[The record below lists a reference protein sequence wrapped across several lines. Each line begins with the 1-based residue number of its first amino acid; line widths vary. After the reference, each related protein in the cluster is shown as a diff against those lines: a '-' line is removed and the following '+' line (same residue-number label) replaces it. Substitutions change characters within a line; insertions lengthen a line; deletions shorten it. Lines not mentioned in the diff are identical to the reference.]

1 MKKLALSILALA
13 VAAPALAT
21 AGDTTV
27 SYNAAVA
34 SDYLWRGTSQTDS
47 KAAISAG
54 ADLTAGTLYAGTWL
68 SNVDFGSANIE
79 ADLYAGWKP
88 SVGPLTFDLG
98 VATANYPNAT
108 GANFVEYKTGVSAVV
123 AKDVAL
129 SLTNYYNTDT
139 YNYTE
144 VGVSAPLFGAKVGP
158 FALTGA
164 ATYGK
169 TIGIKNATDDFAN
182 WKAAVTGTTEN
193 GIALEVG
200 YTDTDI
206 KKAEA
211 ATSYWALNGKYDDV
225 KGRAYI
231 ALKKSY

>member
-1 MKKLALSILALA
+1 MKKLALSLIALT

-21 AGDTTV
+21 AGDTAV
-27 SYNAAVA
+27 SYNVAVA
-34 SDYLWRGTSQTDS
+34 SDYIWRGTSQTDS
-47 KAAISAG
+47 KPAISAG
-54 ADLTAGTLYAGTWL
+54 VDLSAGTLYAGAWA
-68 SNVDFGSANIE
+68 SNVDFGDANIE

-98 VATANYPNAT
+98 LASANYPNAT
-108 GANFVEYKTGVSAVV
+108 GANFVEYKTGVSAVLAHDIAV
-123 AKDVAL
+123 
-129 SLTNYYNTDT
+129 SLNNYYNTDT

-158 FALTGA
+158 FALSGA
-164 ATYGK
+164 AAYGK
-169 TIGIKNATDDFAN
+169 TVGIKNSTDDFAN
-182 WKAAVTGTTEN
+182 WKAAVSGTTEN
-193 GIALEVG
+193 GIAIEVG

-211 ATSYWALNGKYDDV
+211 SSSYWALNSKYDDV